1 MAPKTIKVQAADEL
15 EEKYGE
21 QARECGD
28 IPAYQCRK
36 ALQARSPAITVS
48 VGVLKQWI
56 MKYRVQDA
64 MDVYGSACM
73 VWHGNKIWYA
83 GLPPDAVVIADSAD
97 LERRYGSEIRP
108 LTGSHTGLKF
118 MLMLKKRNPPLYV
131 TEQTAKNWLRVYGSV
146 ELVQIDN
153 ADNLEVCIGERIR
166 NDAEAKTL
174 DADALAN
181 WLHTRACAIASVSVC
196 QTWLNKDGKDSG
208 TDAGPLK
215 KYNSAK
221 ELEKEVGDEIRHMYN
236 GYKARHLQT
245 SLAARPKAVLASTQ
259 TCRTWLAQYS
269 NKESSTR
276 SDAGPPAGDAG
287 PLHAEQ
293 VARMDVIAKAGHLE
307 ELYDRLYGKRK
318 RSARNS

>member
-1 MAPKTIKVQAADEL
+1 MAPKTIKVQTADEL

-36 ALQARSPAITVS
+36 ALQARSPAITIS
-48 VGVLKQWI
+48 VGVSKQWI

-73 VWHGNKIWYA
+73 VWHGKKIWYA

-108 LTGSHTGLKF
+108 LTGSHTGVKF
-118 MLMLKKRNPPLYV
+118 MHMLKKRNPPLYV

-174 DADALAN
+174 DADALTN

-196 QTWLNKDGKDSG
+196 QTWLNRDGD
-208 TDAGPLK
+208 DCGPNTGPVYECK
-215 KYNSAK
+215 SAK
-221 ELEKEVGDEIRHMYN
+221 ELEKAMGEEIRRMYN

-245 SLAARPKAVLASTQ
+245 SLAGRSKPVFASTQ
-259 TCRTWLAQYS
+259 TCRTWLAQYGK
-269 NKESSTR
+269 KESSTR
-276 SDAGPPAGDAG
+276 GDTNPPTEDADR
-287 PLHAEQ
+287 LHAEQ
-293 VARMDVIAKAGHLE
+293 EARINVMAKADHLE
-307 ELYDRLYGKRK
+307 ELYDKLYGKRK
-318 RSARNS
+318 RSARHP